1 MLKPTTLCLAVC
13 VLAFTCGR
21 AAAAEMQADPV
32 DERAVFHLLNDDRQ
46 SAGVAAVQWDDQLA
60 QAARRHAFELAK
72 HHALSHQ
79 FPGEPDLKQRIIA
92 TGLRFDKL
100 AENVAYADTP
110 DEINESLLNSPP
122 HRVNMLNPDYNAVGI
137 GAVRMGQELYVVQDF
152 AHRTVAYSQGQAE
165 DEVAAA
171 MQKARGEPALVR
183 VDAPVLHDEACGMAQ
198 RDQLSTPELSAK
210 LPKARFFV
218 RFTAPQPQQIPDTL
232 VQAAKDPA
240 RTHFAVGACYAKSST
255 YPEGIYWVV
264 VALY

>member
-1 MLKPTTLCLAVC
+1 MLRARMLCLVVC
-13 VLAFTCGR
+13 VLAFVCGT

-46 SAGVAAVQWDDQLA
+46 AAGVAPVEWDDRLA
-60 QAARRHAFELAK
+60 EAARRHAFELAK

-100 AENVAYADTP
+100 AENVAFADTP
-110 DEINESLLNSPP
+110 EEINDSFLNSPP

-137 GAVRMGQELYVVQDF
+137 GAVRMGQELFVVQDF
-152 AHRTVAYSQGQAE
+152 AHRTVAYSETQAE
-165 DEVAAA
+165 DRVAAA
-171 MQKARGEPALVR
+171 LQKARGGPALVR
-183 VDAPVLHDEACGMAQ
+183 VEVPFLHDEACSMAE
-198 RDQLSTPELSAK
+198 RDQLTTPDLNAK
-210 LPKARFFV
+210 LPKARYFV
-218 RFTAPQPQQIPDTL
+218 RFTAPEPQQIPDTL
-232 VQAAKDPA
+232 VQAGENPA
-240 RTHFAVGACYAKSST
+240 RTHFAVGACFAKSST